1 MASAL
6 AAQSPGRFFSAA
18 RRAREVVMTESAAA
32 VPVMAPIWVRVRSMT
47 KSGGTAPA
55 ENSACMR
62 ARSSSRPLAKS
73 DRRDR

>member
-1 MASAL
+1 MAWAR
-6 AAQSPGRFFSAA
+6 AAQSPGMFFSAV
-18 RRAREVVMTESAAA
+18 RRASDWLMTESATA

-55 ENSACMR
+55 AKSACIR
-62 ARSSSRPLAKS
+62 ARSWSMPLAKS